1 MPEKIGSDVL
11 GGGSEPRM
19 SPKKRKELEQKFREE
34 QAKKRAEDK
43 KRVEEMLIEELPVE
57 GIPGAVPHE
66 ATPEERAEII
76 AKEQEKKKKK
86 SVHVREHYRSPPNQE
101 VVEIFELR

>member
-11 GGGSEPRM
+11 GGSEPRI

-43 KRVEEMLIEELPVE
+43 KRIEELLIE
-57 GIPGAVPHE
+57 GIPGEIPHE

-76 AKEQEKKKKK
+76 AKEQKKKKRK
-86 SVHVREHYRSPPNQE
+86 TVLVTEHYRSPPSSSGEQAQAE
-101 VVEIFELR
+101 DI

>member
-11 GGGSEPRM
+11 GGSEPRI

-43 KRVEEMLIEELPVE
+43 KRLEEMLIEELPIE
-57 GIPGAVPHE
+57 GISGEIPHE

-76 AKEQEKKKKK
+76 AKEQKKKKRK
-86 SVHVREHYRSPPNQE
+86 TVLVTEHYRSPPSSSGEQAQAE
-101 VVEIFELR
+101 DI